1 MRFRIKFNRT
11 GRHRMLPMDY
21 QYYISAWI
29 YKVLDK
35 ADPEFSDF
43 LHTRGYVSEGKQ
55 FKLFCYSPLDFGR
68 PRLWKEKVLF
78 EILQDELSL
87 DVSFLLAEA
96 AEKFIIGLFNSQELY
111 LGDRFNGLDLVVK
124 QVERL
129 TDPVILNS
137 MTYKATSPVVIGFR
151 DESKYPQYIGPEKGG
166 YADFLRRNVM
176 SKYNAVN
183 GKDGLAEDFKFDFTF
198 TGTLKSKLVTI
209 KSNTPEESKIKGFVY
224 TFTLSCPQEIHKLI
238 LATGLGEKNS
248 IGFGW
253 VEVN

>member
-1 MRFRIKFNRT
+1 
-11 GRHRMLPMDY
+11 MLPMDY

-43 LHTRGYVSEGKQ
+43 LHTRGYISEGKQ
-55 FKLFCYSPLDFGR
+55 FKLFCYSPLNFGK
-68 PRLWKEKVLF
+68 PKLWKEKVLF

-111 LGDRFNGLDLVVK
+111 LGDRFNGIDLVVK

-129 TDPVILNS
+129 ADPVILNT

-151 DESKYPQYIGPEKGG
+151 DESKYPQYIGPDKDG
-166 YADFLRRNVM
+166 YDTFLRRNLL
-176 SKYNAVN
+176 SKYKAVYN
-183 GKDGLAEDFKFDFTF
+183 PDGMDEDFKFLFNF
-198 TGTLKSKLVTI
+198 NGTPKSKLVTI
-209 KSNTPEESKIKGFVY
+209 KSGTPEQSKIRGFVY
-224 TFTLSCPQEIHKLI
+224 TFLLSCPLEIHNLI
-238 LATGLGEKNS
+238 LATGFGEKNS

-253 VEVN
+253 VEVING